1 VSSQTGA
8 VISGPS
14 EVGPIEGR
22 EVPPDASA
30 HPPAQTIPP
39 APTFPDAQPVPPAPT
54 VPDAHPVRSD
64 GSLSPSVVWHDIRRS
79 RGKDVPNSRP
89 LPEWVRRFSW
99 VLDDAFA
106 VPGMPGRRVGVDGV
120 IAIVPVA
127 GDAVGVVLS
136 LVIVVVGVAAGVS
149 VPTIVRMLLH
159 IGLEALIGVV
169 PIVGTVFNMA
179 FKANN
184 RNVALIERD
193 LADRR
198 ATRRSSLG
206 VLVLTVGVAFAGV
219 LMLVALSVMGI
230 LALVWLLTRVI

>member
-1 VSSQTGA
+1 M
-8 VISGPS
+8 PRD
-14 EVGPIEGR
+14 VGPIEVR
-22 EVPPDASA
+22 EV
-30 HPPAQTIPP
+30 HPG
-39 APTFPDAQPVPPAPT
+39 
-54 VPDAHPVRSD
+54 R
-64 GSLSPSVVWHDIRRS
+64 VWHEIRRS

-89 LPEWVRRFSW
+89 LPEWVRRFAW

-120 IAIVPVA
+120 ISIVPIA
-127 GDAVGVVLS
+127 GDAVGVVLA

-149 VPTIVRMLLH
+149 VPTILRMLLYV
-159 IGLEALIGVV
+159 GFEALVGVI
-169 PIVGTVFNMA
+169 PFVGTVFNMA

-206 VLVLTVGVAFAGV
+206 VLVLIAGVAIIGLMMLLALTV
-219 LMLVALSVMGI
+219 LGF
-230 LALVWLLTRVI
+230 LALVWLLTRVF